1 MHVAILGTYPP
12 TQCGIATFTADVE
25 ASLRKHGTDVTV
37 IPVSPDPVGD
47 PAQRDAT
54 QITRDDPESYAAAA
68 RRISAGGCD
77 VVLVQHEF
85 GIFGGTAGEHV
96 LRFVENLSIPYVVT
110 LHTVLPR
117 YDDDQS
123 RVIRALCRSAA
134 TVTVF
139 TSSARRLMLDQ
150 SIVPARF
157 LQIVPHGAPAEL
169 YEAIDVRAARE
180 RLGL

>member
-12 TQCGIATFTADVE
+12 TRCGIATFTADVE
-25 ASLRKHGTDVTV
+25 ASLRKHGTEVTV
-37 IPVSPDPVGD
+37 IPISQDPSDDRGPTNSP
-47 PAQRDAT
+47 
-54 QITRDDPESYAAAA
+54 QIDRDDPNSYAAAA
-68 RRISAGGCD
+68 RQISAGGCD

-117 YDDDQS
+117 FDDDQS
-123 RVIRALCRSAA
+123 QVIRALCRSAA
-134 TVTVF
+134 TITVF

-150 SIVPARF
+150 GIVPARF

-169 YEAIDVRAARE
+169 YEPIDVRAARE
-180 RLGL
+180 RLG